1 MKFQL
6 YPNCKTTLTFR
17 QVKFLTSA
25 EILAKLVAY
34 GNIKK
39 PIGIRALNAIL
50 DKHGFPRTRRGNRKT
65 RGYMV
70 VELEATDINS
80 ARSIANCDLPF

>member
-50 DKHGFPRTRRGNRKT
+50 DKHGFPRTRRGKKKIL
-65 RGYMV
+65 V
-70 VELEATDINS
+70 
-80 ARSIANCDLPF
+80 F